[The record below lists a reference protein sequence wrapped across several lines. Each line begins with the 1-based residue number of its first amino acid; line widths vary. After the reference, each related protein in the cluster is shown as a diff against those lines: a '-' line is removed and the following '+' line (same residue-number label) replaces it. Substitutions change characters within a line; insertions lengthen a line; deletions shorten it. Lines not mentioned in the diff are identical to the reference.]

1 MITERAN
8 IIRQNRRTIKII
20 IEQNGDINIYAP
32 KHISICE
39 IERLVGNKESWAIKK
54 SQIQKNKT
62 SMLEDVFT
70 YNSAFLFG
78 KKYKIVVGSCKKIG
92 LTEEYIVIP
101 EKYKDKQQLIT
112 ALKKWYKKLAQ
123 EVLVKRAE
131 TLKDETGLKYNGI
144 KIGDFRAKW
153 GSCDSNQEIKL
164 NYKLVM
170 LPHNVIDAV
179 ILHELVHTKEMSH
192 SRNFYNK
199 LIAVMPE
206 YKKYRAVLKENNYL
220 LKLY

>member
-1 MITERAN
+1 MTNPELSNEFDVLYNNITSN
-8 IIRQNRRTIKII
+8 Q
-20 IEQNGDINIYAP
+20 AP
-32 KHISICE
+32 GLSE
-39 IERLVGNKESWAIKK
+39 LEK
-54 SQIQKNKT
+54 S
-62 SMLEDVFT
+62 VF
-70 YNSAFLFG
+70 
-78 KKYKIVVGSCKKIG
+78 
-92 LTEEYIVIP
+92 LT
-101 EKYKDKQQLIT
+101 Q
-112 ALKKWYKKLAQ
+112 AQ